1 MGFEFTFRI
10 LMVIGI
16 VNQPQNTTRYSE
28 SRLNF
33 PLFFYRNSVVYSGS
47 WVIMNLLFCIYYFC
61 KTIIH
66 QIQVI
71 SQGLCIF
78 INEYF
83 QLKMTEYLISLW
95 VWYDKSLRRVIDN
108 IIHLLININF
118 CFDIVHVFK
127 SMFRL

>member
-1 MGFEFTFRI
+1 MDFEFTFRI
-10 LMVIGI
+10 LMMIEI

-28 SRLNF
+28 SRLKF
-33 PLFFYRNSVVYSGS
+33 PFFFYRNSVVYSGS
-47 WVIMNLLFCIYYFC
+47 QVIMNLLFCIYYFC

-71 SQGLCIF
+71 SQGLWIF

-83 QLKMTEYLISLW
+83 QLKMNEYLISLW
-95 VWYDKSLRRVIDN
+95 VWYDKSLRHVIDN